1 MISNASN
8 GKRIVTHP
16 GESLTVGCV
25 ADCTPK
31 YLDQALRLLQSW
43 RWFAGSMAAADFHLC
58 VVDEIDN
65 SYRALYEEYGA
76 KVHVVPRVSNR
87 HPPSNKLRLLE
98 LPEAGESDRVLLL
111 DCDTI
116 VVGEPTGLISDADF
130 LAKIADQLTT
140 TPDVFESVFAA
151 FGISLPAA
159 DQRCTARGESTIPY
173 FNGGVLAFSRKSI
186 RALVPQWIRINSRLI
201 EQMELLK
208 ECGHFC
214 EQASL
219 SLALAATGTSFQV
232 LGNDMNFPA
241 HLREE
246 PLDSA
251 FADTEPVIIHYHW
264 LVDGRGLLEPSP
276 YPNVNRRIQ
285 QFNDRLLKER
295 CSRFNN
301 SGFGNDN
308 HNGPGIIEP

>member
-1 MISNASN
+1 MSIASN
-8 GKRIVTHP
+8 GKRIVTRP

-25 ADCTPK
+25 ADNTAK
-31 YLDQALRLLQSW
+31 YLEQALRLLRSW
-43 RWFAGSMAAADFHLC
+43 RWFAGAMATADFHLC

-65 SYRALYEEYGA
+65 SYRALYEEYDA
-76 KVHVVPRVSNR
+76 KVHVVPRVSIR
-87 HPPSNKLRLLE
+87 HPPSNKLRFLE
-98 LPEAGESDRVLLL
+98 LPEAGDSDRVLLL

-116 VVGEPTGLISDADF
+116 VVGEPTGLISEADF
-130 LAKIADQLTT
+130 LGKIADHLTT
-140 TPDVFESVFAA
+140 TPDVFESVFAV

-159 DQRCTARGESTIPY
+159 DQRCTVRGESTIPY
-173 FNGGVLAFSRKSI
+173 FNSGVLAFSRKSM
-186 RALVPQWIRINSRLI
+186 RVLVPQWVRINSCLI
-201 EQMELLK
+201 EQIEVLK
-208 ECGHFC
+208 ECGHYC

-241 HLREE
+241 HYREE

-251 FADTEPVIIHYHW
+251 FADTDPVIIHYHW

-285 QFNDRLLKER
+285 QFNNRLLKEQ

-301 SGFGNDN
+301 GGFGNGN
-308 HNGPGIIEP
+308 HNGPGVIEP

>member
-1 MISNASN
+1 MSIASN
-8 GKRIVTHP
+8 GKRIVPP
-16 GESLTVGCV
+16 GGSLIVGCV
-25 ADCTPK
+25 ADSTPK
-31 YLDQALRLLQSW
+31 YLEQALRLLQSW
-43 RWFAGSMAAADFHLC
+43 RWFAGSVSGADFHLC
-58 VVDEIDN
+58 VVDEIDH

-76 KVHVVPRVSNR
+76 KVHVVPRVSAS
-87 HPPSNKLRLLE
+87 HPPSNKLRFLE
-98 LPEAGESDRVLLL
+98 LPDAGESDRVLLF

-130 LAKIADQLTT
+130 LAKIADQPTT
-140 TPDVFESVFAA
+140 TPEVFESVFAA

-159 DQRCTARGESTIPY
+159 DQCCTVRGEATIPY
-173 FNGGVLAFSRKSI
+173 FNGGVLAFSRKSM
-186 RALVPQWIRINSRLI
+186 RALVPQWIRINFRLI

-251 FADTEPVIIHYHW
+251 FADTDPVIIHYHW
-264 LVDGRGLLEPSP
+264 LVDERGLLEPSP

-285 QFNDRLLKER
+285 QFNERLRKEQP
-295 CSRFNN
+295 SRFID
-301 SGFGNDN
+301 GFCNHN
-308 HNGPGIIEP
+308 HNGPGVLQP

>member
-1 MISNASN
+1 MSIASN
-8 GKRIVTHP
+8 GKRIVTRP

-31 YLDQALRLLQSW
+31 YLEQALRLLQSW
-43 RWFAGSMAAADFHLC
+43 RWFAGSMSEADFHLC
-58 VVDEIDN
+58 VVDEIDH

-76 KVHVVPRVSNR
+76 KVHVVPRASTR
-87 HPPSNKLRLLE
+87 HPPSNKLRFLD
-98 LPEAGESDRVLLL
+98 LPEAGDSDHVVLL

-116 VVGEPTGLISDADF
+116 VVREPTGLISDADF
-130 LAKIADQLTT
+130 LAKIADHRTT

-159 DQRCTARGESTIPY
+159 DQRCTVRGESTIPY
-173 FNGGVLAFSRKSI
+173 FNGGVLAFSRKSM

-208 ECGHFC
+208 ECSHFC

-232 LGNDMNFPA
+232 LDNDMNFPA

-251 FADTEPVIIHYHW
+251 FAETDPVIIHYHW
-264 LVDGRGLLEPSP
+264 LVNGRGLLEPSP

-295 CSRFNN
+295 CSPFNN
-301 SGFGNDN
+301 RGFGNGN
-308 HNGPGIIEP
+308 HNGPGIREP

>member
-1 MISNASN
+1 MS
-8 GKRIVTHP
+8 
-16 GESLTVGCV
+16 
-25 ADCTPK
+25 
-31 YLDQALRLLQSW
+31 
-43 RWFAGSMAAADFHLC
+43 AAEFHLC
-58 VVDEIDN
+58 VVDEIDPG
-65 SYRALYEEYGA
+65 YRALYEEYGA
-76 KVHVVPRVSNR
+76 TVHVVPRVSTR
-87 HPPSNKLRLLE
+87 HPPSNKLRFLE
-98 LPEAGESDRVLLL
+98 LSEAGDSDRVLLL

-130 LAKIADQLTT
+130 LGKIADHPTT

-159 DQRCTARGESTIPY
+159 DQRCSVRGEWIIPY
-173 FNGGVLAFSRKSI
+173 FNSGVLAFSRKAM
-186 RALVPQWIRINSRLI
+186 RALVPQWIRINSCLI

-208 ECGHFC
+208 ECGYFC

-219 SLALAATGTSFQV
+219 SLAVAATGTSFQV

-241 HLREE
+241 HHREE

-251 FADTEPVIIHYHW
+251 FADTDPVIIHYHW
-264 LVDGRGLLEPSP
+264 LVDERGLLEPSP

-295 CSRFNN
+295 CSRFDKD
-301 SGFGNDN
+301 GFSNDD
-308 HNGPGIIEP
+308 HKSPAVREP